1 MAARRLPVLLT
12 PCFVAAALAL
22 AGAPDARAQ
31 EAGGDS
37 PTVAPEVPNA
47 KFNFVG
53 EINGNNVY
61 VRSGPGDSY
70 YPTTKLS
77 KGARVIVRGVKFDFL
92 KIEPPAG
99 SF

>member
-1 MAARRLPVLLT
+1 MAARRLPDLFT
-12 PCFVAAALAL
+12 PCFVIAALAVVL
-22 AGAPDARAQ
+22 STPTRGQ
-31 EAGGDS
+31 EAAGDS

-61 VRSGPGDSY
+61 VRSGPSDSY

-77 KGARVIVRGVKFDFL
+77 KGTRVIVRGVKFDYL